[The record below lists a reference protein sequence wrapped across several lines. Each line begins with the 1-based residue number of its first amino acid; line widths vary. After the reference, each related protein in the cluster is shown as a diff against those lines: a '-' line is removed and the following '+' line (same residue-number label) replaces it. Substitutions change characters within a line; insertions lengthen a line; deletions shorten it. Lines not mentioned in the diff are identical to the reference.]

1 MNKINKVIS
10 FIDYIS
16 KNMEKDDLF
25 LLYKINNVKRERM
38 EMLSDLTY
46 SLNELILTTYLG
58 DQFMNDEDRIKHF
71 NWCWESVVSSFKK
84 EGIYFLDCDELKKY
98 FKSFYDESFYNE
110 DKENQFINQI
120 GKFWDEL
127 LDYGS
132 VKTMSEY
139 ESFLEIYKIFN
150 KSFVVN

>member
-58 DQFMNDEDRIKHF
+58 DQFMNDEDRIKHIF
-71 NWCWESVVSSFKK
+71 FLRESVVSLFKK
-84 EGIYFLDCDELKKY
+84 EGIYFLDCDELKK
-98 FKSFYDESFYNE
+98 
-110 DKENQFINQI
+110 
-120 GKFWDEL
+120 
-127 LDYGS
+127 
-132 VKTMSEY
+132 
-139 ESFLEIYKIFN
+139 
-150 KSFVVN
+150 